1 MSFLFK
7 DIISADTLE
16 LPHIT
21 ACFRAMTEAL
31 KLGVHLFMRPADFI
45 VRPTVS
51 SGYART
57 TLPPSSGVLT

>member
-1 MSFLFK
+1 MSFLLK
-7 DIISADTLE
+7 DIISADMPE

-21 ACFRAMTEAL
+21 ACFRAMTEVL
-31 KLGVHLFMRPADFI
+31 KLGVQLFMRPADLI
-45 VRPTVS
+45 VPPTVS